1 MIAFSLQNIIVR
13 KKILFYNHGTIC
25 IDFFIRVLST
35 LDALHHLSNGHV
47 EAQERVVLDQIVLVL
62 NCDRQGS
69 WQALPLDVIRCR
81 VLQQFNLNVLLL
93 VQCVLEHVMGIVD
106 PRRTALKKCEV
117 RDARDFDRI
126 VSLLVVDSWLGSG
139 NFSFLIVRRRP
150 RQ

>member
-1 MIAFSLQNIIVR
+1 M
-13 KKILFYNHGTIC
+13 
-25 IDFFIRVLST
+25 
-35 LDALHHLSNGHV
+35 
-47 EAQERVVLDQIVLVL
+47 
-62 NCDRQGS
+62 
-69 WQALPLDVIRCR
+69 PLDVIRCR

-93 VQCVLEHVMGIVD
+93 VQCVLEHVMGIVN

-139 NFSFLIVRRRP
+139 NFSFLIVRRRL

>member
-1 MIAFSLQNIIVR
+1 MLTA
-13 KKILFYNHGTIC
+13 
-25 IDFFIRVLST
+25 

-47 EAQERVVLDQIVLVL
+47 EAQERVVLDQIVLVF

-93 VQCVLEHVMGIVD
+93 VQCVLEHVMGIVN

-117 RDARDFDRI
+117 RDASDFDRI